1 MDITLALFILVYIAM
16 GVGHLPG
23 FQVDR
28 TGAAL
33 VGAMLL
39 IVFGRI
45 TPTQAWA
52 SIDVN
57 TIGLL
62 FGLMVVSAA
71 FVVGGFYDWTARKAE
86 SGSFPAGILFC
97 HECRVHGYP
106 DRQPAKYDYCASTE
120 HFVHRFLQHYAG
132 TFDHWVVFNLAGTCS
147 VLSRALGA

>member
-71 FVVGGFYDWTARKAE
+71 FVVGGFYDWTARKV
-86 SGSFPAGILFC
+86 GGRKVGP
-97 HECRVHGYP
+97 
-106 DRQPAKYDYCASTE
+106 
-120 HFVHRFLQHYAG
+120 
-132 TFDHWVVFNLAGTCS
+132 N
-147 VLSRALGA
+147 ALLG